1 MVNSLFLDDSVHP
14 LTFFF
19 LGVYVVPKDIGRGA
33 ERILQGC
40 LEKDI
45 YDRWNI
51 AMVDDIA
58 WGVGWGAEGDDATP
72 TNPDDKLELEYKSRS
87 CSRPP
92 SRDPTLSTVID
103 WGLEEPIP
111 RSAFAVASRR
121 SRSRAKR
128 SVSRAPVHSSR
139 SISQCVSRRSED
151 PDFDSLAPPSFT
163 HSPIS
168 AASTSPFER
177 GRLPN
182 KPYLTSRSPSPSI
195 VPTTPKDD
203 PIAGLLEHPVEL
215 HLDSPSMRG
224 RSTMRSLG
232 SKDESDGKRTV
243 GFKDE
248 IIADWSARTQDME
261 HNERDVPRHVRI
273 RDVNDDENCWL

>member
-1 MVNSLFLDDSVHP
+1 M
-14 LTFFF
+14 
-19 LGVYVVPKDIGRGA
+19 VPKDIGRGA

-72 TNPDDKLELEYKSRS
+72 TNPDDIPELQHKSRS

-103 WGLEEPIP
+103 WESEEPIP
-111 RSAFAVASRR
+111 RSAFQIASRR
-121 SRSRAKR
+121 SSSRAKR
-128 SVSRAPVHSSR
+128 SVSRAPVQSSR
-139 SISQCVSRRSED
+139 SISRSVSRRSED

-163 HSPIS
+163 PRCQPHSPVS
-168 AASTSPFER
+168 ASSTSPER
-177 GRLPN
+177 GRRPN

-215 HLDSPSMRG
+215 HLDSPSMTG
-224 RSTMRSLG
+224 RSTMRSSLG